1 MRYYLCTYCKKEFE
15 FAESILFCPF
25 CGTEIYNRETGECG
39 EVDETAALYR
49 KARKRDMD
57 VLEIGLFGDTAKA
70 LDEMR
75 EGIETYMDIMMDK
88 ALWEVCVRKE
98 KTQSYDFFG
107 AMGECLEAQSDERFF
122 AKTNMALQKLET
134 LIERAPKRTENGE
147 VEMKQ
152 CHEVLKR
159 LDATIFEILK
169 CFRAVQGVALPEA
182 LPEFPA
188 MRFETK
194 VKVENVSEEAC
205 KDLLALLRQLL
216 NKLQRYVNE
225 NQLYFNYFGDTALIR
240 KKFEKDAEKTKRML
254 AGAIEKELVYDFL
267 EDNDTYEKLLAVFWN
282 GFYQLSVYAEKNVE
296 QDYFYDGQR
305 CDPKHLIE
313 TQMKRHYRT
322 ILDMLMRVEWS
333 MKQEGP
339 WAVREYQME
348 LKGILRAAIEREEWE
363 DKRDKECDDY
373 SDDNSDAK
381 KNVILERTVTRL
393 VLGE

>member
-1 MRYYLCTYCKKEFE
+1 
-15 FAESILFCPF
+15 
-25 CGTEIYNRETGECG
+25 
-39 EVDETAALYR
+39 
-49 KARKRDMD
+49 
-57 VLEIGLFGDTAKA
+57 
-70 LDEMR
+70 
-75 EGIETYMDIMMDK
+75 
-88 ALWEVCVRKE
+88 
-98 KTQSYDFFG
+98 
-107 AMGECLEAQSDERFF
+107 
-122 AKTNMALQKLET
+122 
-134 LIERAPKRTENGE
+134 
-147 VEMKQ
+147 
-152 CHEVLKR
+152 
-159 LDATIFEILK
+159 
-169 CFRAVQGVALPEA
+169 
-182 LPEFPA
+182 
-188 MRFETK
+188 
-194 VKVENVSEEAC
+194 
-205 KDLLALLRQLL
+205 
-216 NKLQRYVNE
+216 
-225 NQLYFNYFGDTALIR
+225 
-240 KKFEKDAEKTKRML
+240 ML
-254 AGAIEKELVYDFL
+254 AGEIEKELVYEFL